1 MIPRNAYMCYHEGT
15 RLERKFPV
23 TWPVS
28 TFYTQCPES
37 DMVMSLIERGI
48 RIGGDHSIIKDGDV
62 VMNRTT
68 WEIAEIDYFHGWHP
82 MRFTPEGETVE
93 RTVPM
98 PVAQMVLLDDEG
110 YEVDWL
116 VGEMVLITGWLM
128 YRYEG
133 PYCKAVRTVQ
143 RYVRMRQATMRV
155 EGEVAPQIVILG
167 KKVPLSRSIIE
178 ASASSK
184 KKASASSKKK
194 LKTGSGVEATK

>member
-1 MIPRNAYMCYHEGT
+1 MIPRNAYVCYHEGT
-15 RLERKFPV
+15 RWETKFPV

-68 WEIAEIDYFHGWHP
+68 WEIAEIDYFHGEHP

-116 VGEMVLITGWLM
+116 VGEMVLIMIPSQAGGGSR

-155 EGEVAPQIVILG
+155 EGEVEG
-167 KKVPLSRSIIE
+167 E
-178 ASASSK
+178 EASSK